1 MTTNYVNP
9 NSTIQRYQGRRVV
22 GPQGAQAPNLQGFAA
37 ASRAFGT
44 YLDGLG
50 ALLGATGQFAN
61 KYFSIV
67 NERKARDAGT
77 AISKALRDQY
87 MSMATSEKYRGKG
100 ADNLMADWEK
110 SKDSILNKFY
120 EDNDDIPANIVN
132 EVFTKYNER
141 YMDRVGALQVE
152 RQQQYDVESR
162 TIAVMEAADSAAMS
176 QIGSMPALMEP
187 VEAARELFPN
197 DPLKQRSLIDNSVKT
212 TFSAWMRQNPAQ
224 FLNWMRVNK
233 DEVLKQVGGA
243 HAGSLGQLMQQ
254 AENQVKA
261 DISFSISMQNFRR
274 AEAERALKKSQE
286 AAKLQFFKTVAAGEA
301 KPGMLL
307 EPYKDEAGNV
317 IKGPDGRDLTWADAM
332 GADNMSSVLSFSKAM
347 DGSKLNPDY
356 QIRDDAF
363 KKGVDL
369 ASTSM
374 DANASKAYAAEQFGQ
389 GNITFEQY
397 KQLTALADKT
407 TEAWSQIP
415 GGKDFVKYASEYAES
430 LIAPKG
436 ALGIPDPSQ
445 RALYMDYQM
454 TISQGIMDMRAK
466 GMTDLEIIQQVDPR
480 RKDSWARSILQAM
493 LNNQKGFS
501 KQSGLTMGNLGGS
514 KSIAFTPNLLR
525 AVDWLNQKQS
535 LGKVFG
541 D

>member
-1 MTTNYVNP
+1 MATNYVNP
-9 NSTIQRYQGRRVV
+9 NSTIQRYQGRKVL

-37 ASRAFGT
+37 ANRTFGT

-61 KYFSIV
+61 TYFSIV

-87 MSMATSEKYRGKG
+87 MSMATSEKYQGKG
-100 ADNLMADWEK
+100 ADRLMADWEA

-152 RQQQYDVESR
+152 RQQQYDIESR
-162 TIAVMEAADSAAMS
+162 AMAVMEASDSAAMS
-176 QIGSMPALMEP
+176 QIGTLSALMEP
-187 VEAARELFPN
+187 IEAARELFPN
-197 DPLKQRSLIDNSVKT
+197 DPLKQRSLTDNAVKT
-212 TFSAWMRQNPAQ
+212 TLQSWMRQNPAQ
-224 FLNWMRVNK
+224 FLNWARANR
-233 DEVLKQVGGA
+233 DEVLRLVGGA
-243 HAGSLGQLMQQ
+243 NANTVGQIMQQ

-261 DISFSISMQNFRR
+261 DMSFSMLMQNYRR
-274 AEAERALKKSQE
+274 SEMERELKRSRE
-286 AAKLQFFKTVAAGEA
+286 AAKLQFYKTVAAGEA
-301 KPGMLL
+301 QPGMLL
-307 EPYKDEAGNV
+307 EPYKDSAGNTV
-317 IKGPDGRDLTWADAM
+317 KGADGNPITWADAI

-347 DGSKLNPDY
+347 EGSKLNPDY
-356 QIRDDAF
+356 QIRQDAF
-363 KKGVDL
+363 KKGVEL
-369 ASTSM
+369 SSTSM
-374 DANASKAYAAEQFGQ
+374 DAEASKAYAAEQFAA
-389 GNITFEQY
+389 GNIDFNEY

-415 GGKDFVKYASEYAES
+415 GGKDFVRYASEYAES

-436 ALGIPDPSQ
+436 AMGIPDPSQ

-466 GMTDLEIIQQVDPR
+466 GMTDFEIIQQVDPR
-480 RKDSWARSILQAM
+480 REDSWARSILQAM

-514 KSIAFTPNLLR
+514 KSIVFTRNLTR
-525 AVDWLNQKQS
+525 SVDWLNQKRD
-535 LGKVFG
+535 LGQVFG
-541 D
+541 N